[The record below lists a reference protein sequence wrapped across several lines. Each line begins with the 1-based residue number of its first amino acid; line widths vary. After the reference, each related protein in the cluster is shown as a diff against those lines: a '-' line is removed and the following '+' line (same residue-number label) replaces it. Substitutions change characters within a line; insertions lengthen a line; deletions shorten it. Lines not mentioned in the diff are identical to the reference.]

1 MSVAILTY
9 HSLDDSGSV
18 ISVSPRVFA
27 AQMHSL
33 AQSSLR
39 VVALDEVPS
48 LLRRGESAVALT
60 FDDGFRNFR
69 DHAAPVLARH
79 GFPATVFLVAGHIG
93 GDNGWATQP
102 ASVTRQPLLD
112 WDEIKALRAAGICF
126 GAHTVSH
133 PVLTALPPV
142 AAEAEMRDSK
152 RAIEHALGEP
162 VDTFAYP
169 YGARDARTRAL
180 AQPHFRIAC
189 SVQLGYATT
198 SSDPIDLERL
208 DMYYW
213 RAHTDLS
220 GLFAARTRA
229 LVGVR
234 ARLRVARRLLSR
246 SSP

>member
-9 HSLDDSGSV
+9 HSLDDSDSV

-27 AQMHSL
+27 AQMQSL
-33 AQSSLR
+33 AQSGLP

-48 LLRRGESAVALT
+48 LLRREESAVALT

-79 GFPATVFLVAGHIG
+79 GFPATVFLVTGHIG

-133 PVLTALPPV
+133 PVLTQLPPF

-152 RAIEHALGEP
+152 RAIEAELGES

-169 YGARDARTRAL
+169 YGARDASTRAL

-189 SVQLGYATT
+189 SVQLGYAETT
-198 SSDPIDLERL
+198 SDLMDLERL

-213 RAHTDLS
+213 RAQSDLS
-220 GLFAARTRA
+220 HLFTARMRAYVGARAGLRA
-229 LVGVR
+229 VR
-234 ARLRVARRLLSR
+234 SLLSP
-246 SSP
+246 STP